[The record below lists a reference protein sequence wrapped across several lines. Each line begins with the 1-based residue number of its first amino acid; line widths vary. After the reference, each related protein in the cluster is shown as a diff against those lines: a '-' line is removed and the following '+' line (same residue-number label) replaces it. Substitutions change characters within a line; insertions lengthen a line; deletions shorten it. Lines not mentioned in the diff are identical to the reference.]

1 MYTLQ
6 KIRQQDIERPWE
18 TSWEIL
24 RDFLE
29 HIPQTMPVDMGKY
42 DDHTVDSGLT
52 PLLDKA
58 IYHICTLW

>member
-6 KIRQQDIERPWE
+6 KIRQQDIGRKWE

-29 HIPQTMPVDMGKY
+29 HIPPKMPVDMGKY

-58 IYHICTLW
+58 IYHICTLR